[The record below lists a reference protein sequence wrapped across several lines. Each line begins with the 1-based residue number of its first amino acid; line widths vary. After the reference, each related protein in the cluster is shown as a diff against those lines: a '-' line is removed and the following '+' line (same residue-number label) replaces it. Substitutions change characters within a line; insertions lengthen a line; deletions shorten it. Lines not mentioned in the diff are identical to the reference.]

1 MDKAINKRRDFKL
14 TPEQQKIVDEKVR
27 DLARAVRNVDLNNL
41 PKRENHPDTSTPG
54 NGSKHTEKA

>member
-1 MDKAINKRRDFKL
+1 MDKTINKRPDFKL

-41 PKRENHPDTSTPG
+41 PKRETPPEAS
-54 NGSKHTEKA
+54 NSKNSKPEKKA